1 MLEENHSRTTY
12 NYLPLHSSL
21 LHHPIRRHMSLP
33 TITSSSARRRRPR
46 PSDAWR
52 PRFDLDCGLPT
63 SAEAHRSRGART
75 VSAPNPFVWE
85 KVEQHKDNVRA
96 QTLFDTKECS
106 RRIHDV
112 AQAERTALRQFTGAP
127 PRRSAQRGKLRRKVR
142 GTKGVGRSGAQAGN
156 KPGSTAVCGTSDSED
171 SDDDHALA
179 HQRSWQKSAANHG
192 PGSSKSVGH
201 HRRQSLKTE
210 DDVAARKPSSKSATA
225 SASVRRKKTLVK
237 STQKKTARRLAH
249 RFTDARVV
257 INTSGQQRQE
267 EGLLLRCCPGPE
279 VGREG
284 LLTWL
289 RRELKRKRVGS
300 SRLMG
305 CMDDNRSGTASF
317 NEFAA
322 GLGAVDFDLERDE
335 SMRLFKAVDV
345 TGDRSVSMDELKLL
359 LYGNG
364 TTTSTTTVSAPA
376 AALRIPVAV
385 DSG

>member
-1 MLEENHSRTTY
+1 
-12 NYLPLHSSL
+12 
-21 LHHPIRRHMSLP
+21 MSLP
-33 TITSSSARRRRPR
+33 TITTSSARRRRPR

-63 SAEAHRSRGART
+63 SAEAHRSREARN
-75 VSAPNPFVWE
+75 VSATKSFVWK
-85 KVEQHKDNVRA
+85 KVEEHKDNVRA
-96 QTLFDTKECS
+96 QTLFDTEECS

-127 PRRSAQRGKLRRKVR
+127 PRRSSQRGKLRVR
-142 GTKGVGRSGAQAGN
+142 GKARGTTGGGRRPGAQAGS
-156 KPGSTAVCGTSDSED
+156 KPGSTAGRGTTDSED

-179 HQRSWQKSAANHG
+179 HQRSWQKSAANNG
-192 PGSSKSVGH
+192 PASSKTGGH
-201 HRRQSLKTE
+201 HRRLSKTV
-210 DDVAARKPSSKSATA
+210 DDVAVEIGSKPSSKSATA
-225 SASVRRKKTLVK
+225 SAAVQRKKTLVK
-237 STQKKTARRLAH
+237 STQKTTARRLAH

-267 EGLLLRCCPGPE
+267 EKRLRCPGPE

-284 LLTWL
+284 LLAWL

-322 GLGAVDFDLERDE
+322 GLGAVNFDLEREE
-335 SMRLFKAVDV
+335 SMRLFKTVDV
-345 TGDRSVSMDELKLL
+345 TGDRSVSLDELKLL

-364 TTTSTTTVSAPA
+364 TTTSTTAVSDSVSAPA

-385 DSG
+385 GSG